1 MRRPVLFCAA
11 LALAAPTVPAAAA
24 VLLARGSWAA
34 LQIDARCEAGARSVL
49 KARKGRVQA
58 HAAFSFDF
66 AGQRHGELAVQ
77 LSRVPRDGSSVILTI
92 GEQPFMLASLGD
104 WAWSRGPAQEAAII
118 AAARS
123 AGSMRVQARDRAG
136 RRFSDR
142 YLLDGAPAAIDA
154 AAAACANGRLS
165 AAARR

>member
-1 MRRPVLFCAA
+1 MSLCAA
-11 LALAAPTVPAAAA
+11 LVLAASALPASAA

-34 LQIDARCEAGARSVL
+34 LQSGAQCEAGARSVL
-49 KARKGRVQA
+49 QARKGRVQA
-58 HAAFSFDF
+58 HAAFTFDS
-66 AGQRHGELAVQ
+66 GGRRHGELALR
-77 LSRVPRDGSSVILTI
+77 LSRVPRGGSSVILTI
-92 GEQPFMLASLGD
+92 GERPFMLASRGD

-154 AAAACANGRLS
+154 AAAACANARL
-165 AAARR
+165 AIAGTR